1 MNRLLF
7 MGIVIAVLAGG
18 SISAHHSYAAYD
30 REHPVSIEGD
40 IEQVA
45 YENPH
50 TVLTI
55 RNATADYTV
64 EWGAL
69 FQLQRWNVA
78 QGTLKVGDHVI
89 VTGSAWRDRSVPKLS
104 IITDIRR
111 PSDGWHWSRQLQ
123 NPPQSR

>member
-7 MGIVIAVLAGG
+7 MGIVVVVLAGG

-78 QGTLKVGDHVI
+78 LGTLKVGDHII
-89 VTGSAWRDRSVPKLS
+89 VTGSAWRDPSVRKLS